1 MHMFYTMAVA
11 TDDDE
16 TRLKLLNKAIE
27 LDPKLWRA
35 FYNRGVLHVQQNDL
49 VQARAD
55 FKQVLAL
62 REGHIYAFYNL
73 ACVESM
79 DSQLDA
85 ALVQLEKALAS
96 GYQKF
101 DKIPKDPDLKN
112 LQAKPAL
119 AELIAKY
126 KSRADANPPD
136 IFQRFQLGSVEDRAM
151 ILDEVADGPADQ
163 ATTLAEWA
171 MKEPDHQLRF
181 MSMHLWQRLDVA
193 RSKPA
198 ILQGLYDSNGYVKAR
213 RCFGFPWQG
222 YRSTRRLGDR
232 RQTIRSV
239 LLCHADSDIDRRPRL
254 G

>member
-1 MHMFYTMAVA
+1 
-11 TDDDE
+11 
-16 TRLKLLNKAIE
+16 
-27 LDPKLWRA
+27 
-35 FYNRGVLHVQQNDL
+35 
-49 VQARAD
+49 
-55 FKQVLAL
+55 
-62 REGHIYAFYNL
+62 
-73 ACVESM
+73 
-79 DSQLDA
+79 
-85 ALVQLEKALAS
+85 LEKALAS

-136 IFQRFQLGSVEDRAM
+136 IFQRFQLGSAEERAM

-198 ILQGLYDSNGYVKAR
+198 ILQGLYDSNGYVKKAAADALVSYGKDIEALAVWAIADKQFEASFYAMQILTLIDAR
-213 RCFGFPWQG
+213 DSADKMVPLLQDEDYKVRYLTAQCLARLRAVSAIPQIEAALKNLPKEESNQG
-222 YRSTRRLGDR
+222 IYRAILEGALD
-232 RQTIRSV
+232 V
-239 LLCHADSDIDRRPRL
+239 LNDAQKAEEK
-254 G
+254 